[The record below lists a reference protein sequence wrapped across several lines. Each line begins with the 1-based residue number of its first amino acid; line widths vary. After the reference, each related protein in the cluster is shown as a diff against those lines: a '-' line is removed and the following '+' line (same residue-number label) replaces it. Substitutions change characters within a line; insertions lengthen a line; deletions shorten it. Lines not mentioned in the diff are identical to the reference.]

1 MTSITT
7 KYTRLSE
14 IPSFEFEGYIWISN
28 SIEPIVLNYE
38 KFDFSSIS
46 LNPFIV
52 EGLLFNKTTG
62 TSIHIQHAGDY
73 LIHQYNLNE
82 VKPENSVEKEYLPH
96 RLKDVKKVCFKQLW
110 EEEED
115 KNCEYFPV
123 LTLKA
128 IVFCGFKK

>member
-1 MTSITT
+1 MSSIIK
-7 KYTRLSE
+7 KYTSLSE
-14 IPSFEFEGYIWISN
+14 IPSLDFEGYIWISN
-28 SIEPIVLNYE
+28 SIEPIVLNNE
-38 KFDFSSIS
+38 KFDFSSIG

-52 EGLLFNKTTG
+52 EGLLFNKASG

-110 EEEED
+110 EEVKDE
-115 KNCEYFPV
+115 NCEDFPV